1 MSRISIIK
9 QVLTS
14 GDGMFM
20 DEGGTFLH
28 KGWIHLGK
36 EKKVGLDLLWVMESF
51 ESQDLCLYHAH
62 FGRTLW
68 FCRGGR
74 ID

>member
-20 DEGGTFLH
+20 DEGGTFLQ
-28 KGWIHLGK
+28 KGWIHFGK

-51 ESQDLCLYHAH
+51 ESQDLCLYHTH

-68 FCRGGR
+68 FCRGGG